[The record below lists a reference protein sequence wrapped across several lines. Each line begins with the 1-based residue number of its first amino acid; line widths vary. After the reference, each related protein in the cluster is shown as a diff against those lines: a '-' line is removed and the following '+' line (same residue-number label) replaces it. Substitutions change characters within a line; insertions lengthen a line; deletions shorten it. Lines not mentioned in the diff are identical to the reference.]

1 MALDLTRIRALCF
14 DVDGTIADTDD
25 HLVAQLAAMLDA
37 VPLVSGRRAERTAR
51 QVVMGA
57 ETPVHA
63 AYALLDRLGLDAP
76 VSRLRS
82 RLRNARVRGADP
94 ANTRNLEAI
103 DEVPHDMMAGV
114 QEMLVALAEHYP
126 MCTISTGTAERVDR
140 FLQHYGVREHF
151 TAVVGAQT
159 TRRMKPHPE
168 PLIYAAKAMGVQPEA
183 CLMIGDTTIDIRT
196 GVAAGAQT
204 VGVLCGFGTERE
216 LRAHGAGLILRTTSD
231 LLALLRPSEDDL
243 GKTASPD
250 PGAAPTADPPEGAA

>member
-25 HLVAQLAAMLDA
+25 HLVAQLATLLHG
-37 VPLVSGRRAERTAR
+37 VPLMSGRRAERLAR

-63 AYALLDRLGLDAP
+63 AYALLDRLGLDTP
-76 VSRLRS
+76 VSRLRE
-82 RLRNARVRGADP
+82 RVRATRARAADP
-94 ANTRNLEAI
+94 AHTRNLAAA
-103 DEVPHDMMAGV
+103 DEVPHEMMAGV
-114 QEMLVALAEHYP
+114 QEMLVALAELYP
-126 MCTISTGTAERVDR
+126 MCTISTGTAPRVDR
-140 FLQHYGVREHF
+140 FLEHYGVRKHF

-168 PLIYAAKAMGVQPEA
+168 PLFYAAKAMGVDPGA

-204 VGVLCGFGTERE
+204 VGVLCGFGTESE
-216 LRAHGAGLILRTTSD
+216 LVRTGADLILRTTSD
-231 LLALLRPSEDDL
+231 LLAVLRPSKDTL
-243 GKTASPD
+243 GKTASPE
-250 PGAAPTADPPEGAA
+250 PHG